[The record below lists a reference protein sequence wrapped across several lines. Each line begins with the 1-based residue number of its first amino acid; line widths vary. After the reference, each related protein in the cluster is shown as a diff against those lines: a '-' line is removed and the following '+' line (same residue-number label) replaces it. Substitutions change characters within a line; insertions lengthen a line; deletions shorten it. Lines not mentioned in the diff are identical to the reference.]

1 MAEEILSPEVQQ
13 DPPLKQLWNSLRQRN
28 KNFTRSYED
37 FQVDMQ
43 NDDARYQLHT
53 KLRELDPAFNRTF
66 DDFSSDIGFKKKD
79 STRPE
84 GGLQTPSEPLPIAS
98 TETPEPV
105 QQPDPVISEN
115 FDPGAAKLAAL
126 NPAILAGIEKFNENV
141 GKPFDPEGMRA
152 DFDKQRAEE
161 QGAKD
166 FITQVQTGES
176 GAPSGLEVIADDP
189 AQAATQGV
197 SSFNKAVVSGA
208 AAVPKTV
215 AVLAKQLDDFFGTGP
230 GVIMKD
236 GKLSTKKTED
246 YATYKAGQWLEDKA
260 REWGITATDPDMDD
274 SFWLS
279 AVPQGFGS
287 IASMILMGGPKGFG
301 GRATGLAPQGISQGA
316 AALKGAQDIARSVGS
331 RASAAGSMAMAVP
344 EFEAAKAA
352 GKSDEEAFKVFLKNY
367 AVGATEVLPLERAL
381 SRINK
386 LSSGKLGDIILAGIP
401 GGLEEGVQEAVQS
414 TLTNKIAQGSYD
426 PKRDTFQDV
435 LKSAGA
441 GFFVGFILPGIGRA
455 MQSMT
460 PEQREA
466 TKAEINAALK
476 TTPTEETPS
485 GEQQP
490 TVEETTPAAAPTQQ
504 PATPTSTAGEPG
516 PDTGAASP
524 DVGTGDAEVQD
535 SGTTQTPDEPST
547 TKKYE
552 VKPINLEKKGK
563 SFDYNPSKNLS
574 VEESEVE
581 TKFAKELDDNY
592 ATIKEQYEQKHG
604 NVLDADNIREL
615 SQDYVSDPSK
625 YSNAVHSPASS
636 FMFKMYQDRL
646 AEKPSEGQQ
655 NKVVFIGGGAGA
667 GKSTT
672 KFDNTNDAQIVYN
685 TSMAPEQASRNQVN
699 RALNAG
705 KDVDINYVYR
715 DPVVSFENGV
725 IPRAIETGRVLPIS
739 EIVRSHIG
747 SRETVQKLST
757 EYADEPRVNIRVFDN
772 TSEKGK
778 QIESSF
784 EQLPAAISQ
793 DELTNKLSEIANE
806 LHQSGKIS
814 DSVFEQLKPKSNALP
829 QQSATSLLQ
838 REQSEARSTGGERG
852 SLEPGIQGTD
862 VAQEGAT
869 EKAPEPQGDIQNDQK
884 VTDQKEDS
892 NSWYWKNRDED
903 RKKAETI
910 FTELQKHNN
919 NFQALIDA
927 ENEKADL
934 GIISIYNSISDPSVK
949 EAIAKGDYNEVQYLT
964 APIEE
969 VRRRRKQKT
978 STDQDVNLQKASEK
992 GIDKAINWLDDIDK
1006 KLTDFGKE
1014 TLGVNVPIV
1023 VAQAAVRTAK
1033 ATLQAGKTV
1042 AEAIESAIQSVR
1054 DSDWFKSLPKEDQ
1067 ADAEKKVR
1075 GIFTGETSVE
1085 KQPEE
1090 KPEQKLSGIKKA
1102 LVPEEKITATD
1113 IEKRTPEEMLA
1124 LGRQLVDDGTINPK
1138 AIVTEISEGNARALQ
1153 PAEVAAL
1160 VYYKAQ
1166 LDNKIDA
1173 AQKTITRAQVQDN
1186 YENELAGRAELSQLN
1201 KDLDD
1206 YHVMSL
1212 KTAYEQSLAF
1222 RLRKMLLDD
1231 EYNLQ
1236 TQINKYK
1243 VASGGVIPLEV
1254 EAKFRQYDRELK
1266 EANDRL
1272 KELEKEIAERD
1283 EKEAIENIKQA
1294 SERQKKKGKPA
1305 IYGKTRIAKG
1315 MEDLASALGAVKF
1328 AHGTERISAVRALTD
1343 IGLGLIEEGIVTA
1356 ENVIEK
1362 LSEHIK
1368 AKFKGKVNIDE
1379 YRDEV
1384 ESNIKSALLDESTTG
1399 AIKIKHSLIRDLVES
1414 GVDNIQDLTARV
1426 KELIKEE
1433 YPDATDREVRD
1444 AITQYGKTVNLSQDE
1459 IDVEIRKMKR
1469 IGRLISAIEDVRKGK
1484 RPSRSGLQRDKPDV
1498 QERAMRKDL
1507 NEMMKDLPMNEADIH
1522 KQWETALGAI
1532 KSRLKNAIEDLQ
1544 RRIDTGV
1551 KPTNKRAQVALDQEA
1566 KDLAAE
1572 RDRLKEVVKQLE
1584 GEPEMT
1590 AEQKAKMSLRLIENA
1605 AEEVERRIRE
1615 NDLEYAQ
1622 KKAPVDS
1629 PEIRAARQ
1637 RLEDLRGTLKKMR
1650 EDAGIVEKRRLEY
1663 FKTRVRRRIAEME
1676 DRMARQDFA
1685 PRKKNAPVSL
1695 DQEAKDLEAKKIL
1708 TKEKFDHEHEK
1719 LKLSQRSK
1727 IQKFWDG
1734 FVEMVGLTKTL
1745 VTIMDMSAPFR
1756 QGIVFSFSRPLMTVK
1771 AFGEMFRQAFSQ
1783 QNADMWLAHIKSS
1796 PEYPLMK
1803 ASGLYLSEP
1812 NAKLTARE
1820 ESYMV
1825 SNWAKKIPGYGAIIK
1840 ASERSY
1846 VAFLNKQRVDAF
1858 LSVAEKFSDLGID
1871 PKTNPEEYKAWADY
1885 VNNATGRGS
1894 LGEFEQAAKGLS
1906 TIFFSPRLITSR
1918 FNILLNVKKYAE
1930 MPPRARKEA
1939 LKSTLTF
1946 IGVGLTALGLAA
1958 MAGADVEDDPR
1969 SADFGKI
1976 KIGNTRIDP
1985 WGGFVQWVVLLSRLY
2000 TNERKSTTTGKIEE
2014 LGKRMGADDRVD
2026 LLLNFFKQ
2034 KLAPAP
2040 AMAVKYAES
2049 KVKDGKRTTRF
2060 GEEIDPVEDLKSAFI
2075 PLYLRDLDKLYEEH
2089 DPVLAST
2096 LGLMSFFGFGIQQY
2110 GQPKKTES
2118 KPSPRPY

>member
-98 TETPEPV
+98 TETPEPA

-152 DFDKQRAEE
+152 DFDKQRAVE
-161 QGAKD
+161 QGARD

-485 GEQQP
+485 GEQQQ
-490 TVEETTPAAAPTQQ
+490 TVEETTPAAEPTQQ
-504 PATPTSTAGEPG
+504 PAIPTSTTGEPG

-524 DVGTGDAEVQD
+524 DVGPGDAQVQEAPQAE
-535 SGTTQTPDEPST
+535 STPVEIKPEQPESEIIPKGVGANKIRSYEDTEGN
-547 TKKYE
+547 KYE
-552 VKPINLEKKGK
+552 ARPTNKSKTGNFDLFVNGEKLEAGAKKVSDIIPAIESYKRQQKNLEQDATIRQRSSEIMDVGQQAG
-563 SFDYNPSKNLS
+563 DGPPVGTRN
-574 VEESEVE
+574 VQQEIAEES
-581 TKFAKELDDNY
+581 
-592 ATIKEQYEQKHG
+592 
-604 NVLDADNIREL
+604 
-615 SQDYVSDPSK
+615 P
-625 YSNAVHSPASS
+625 
-636 FMFKMYQDRL
+636 
-646 AEKPSEGQQ
+646 AEK
-655 NKVVFIGGGAGA
+655 
-667 GKSTT
+667 
-672 KFDNTNDAQIVYN
+672 
-685 TSMAPEQASRNQVN
+685 AS
-699 RALNAG
+699 
-705 KDVDINYVYR
+705 
-715 DPVVSFENGV
+715 
-725 IPRAIETGRVLPIS
+725 
-739 EIVRSHIG
+739 
-747 SRETVQKLST
+747 
-757 EYADEPRVNIRVFDN
+757 
-772 TSEKGK
+772 
-778 QIESSF
+778 
-784 EQLPAAISQ
+784 
-793 DELTNKLSEIANE
+793 
-806 LHQSGKIS
+806 
-814 DSVFEQLKPKSNALP
+814 
-829 QQSATSLLQ
+829 
-838 REQSEARSTGGERG
+838 
-852 SLEPGIQGTD
+852 
-862 VAQEGAT
+862 
-869 EKAPEPQGDIQNDQK
+869 EPQGDVKDDQT
-884 VTDQKEDS
+884 VTDESIISRIEKLS
-892 NSWYWKNRDED
+892 
-903 RKKAETI
+903 
-910 FTELQKHNN
+910 
-919 NFQALIDA
+919 
-927 ENEKADL
+927 ENESQGYRITQL
-934 GIISIYNSISDPSVK
+934 RNTK
-949 EAIAKGDYNEVQYLT
+949 EAMLKNPEKAKIAFEIMDFAGPLWKMEGDFNKHPLAHVGNFYHNDYKSLKDFVDQQIAGEETTIALDEKYIQSLNPNKKSDKKSIEFTQSQIESARQRIADIKT
-964 APIEE
+964 AFEARQPKLDLDEKYEIMKKKQIDTISSAAQKWNSLSQSDQENIKELAKSWQMEDLIPKRSSESIEE
-969 VRRRRKQKT
+969 GAK
-978 STDQDVNLQKASEK
+978 NLQTASEK

-1054 DSDWFKSLPKEDQ
+1054 DSDWFKSLPKEEQ

-1138 AIVTEISEGNARALQ
+1138 AIVTEIAEGNARALQ

-1206 YHVMSL
+1206 YHVMSM

-1243 VASGGVIPLEV
+1243 VVSGGVIPLEV

-1328 AHGTERISAVRALTD
+1328 ASGTERISAVRALTD
-1343 IGLGLIEEGIVTA
+1343 IGLGLIEEGIATA

-1368 AKFKGKVNIDE
+1368 EKFKGKVNIDE

-1484 RPSRSGLQRDKPDV
+1484 RPSRSGLQRDKPDA

-1507 NEMMKDLPMNEADIH
+1507 NEMMKDLPMDEADIQ

-1590 AEQKAKMSLRLIENA
+1590 AEQKAKMALRLIENA

-1783 QNADMWLAHIKSS
+1783 QNADMWLAHIKAS

-1803 ASGLYLSEP
+1803 SSGLYLSEP

-1918 FNILLNVKKYAE
+1918 FNILLNFKKYAE
-1930 MPPRARKEA
+1930 MPPAARKEA
-1939 LKSTLTF
+1939 LRSTLTF
-1946 IGVGLTALGLAA
+1946 IGVGLTAVGLAA

-1976 KIGNTRIDP
+1976 RIGNTRIDP
-1985 WGGFVQWVVLLSRLY
+1985 WGGFVQWVVLLSRLI

-2014 LGKRMGADDRVD
+2014 LGKRMGSDDRVD

-2118 KPSPRPY
+2118 KASPRPY

>member
-1 MAEEILSPEVQQ
+1 MEPQDGTQSLKIDVQMAEEILSPEVQQ

-98 TETPEPV
+98 TETPEPA

-126 NPAILAGIEKFNENV
+126 NPAILAGIEKFNKNV

-161 QGAKD
+161 QGARD
-166 FITQVQTGES
+166 VITGIEQKYRPEQFQEKNPFVTGAKS
-176 GAPSGLEVIADDP
+176 IWNTLAYQLPAAGASFGAILNPETPLMGGKPLM
-189 AQAATQGV
+189 TQ
-197 SSFNKAVVSGA
+197 KE
-208 AAVPKTV
+208 
-215 AVLAKQLDDFFGTGP
+215 
-230 GVIMKD
+230 M
-236 GKLSTKKTED
+236 ED
-246 YATYKAGQWLEDKA
+246 YKK
-260 REWGITATDPDMDD
+260 
-274 SFWLS
+274 S
-279 AVPQGFGS
+279 S
-287 IASMILMGGPKGFG
+287 IASKAALLEWSKEHQGKGSELTKDLTQRMDKINDPLDVLNYVFY
-301 GRATGLAPQGISQGA
+301 ATGQA
-316 AALKGAQDIARSVGS
+316 AGQVPLSVATLGGSSIVQEVGS
-331 RASAAGSMAMAVP
+331 IYSESVNRIANEKGLTIQEVLEKDLDSPAVALTYGVIAGLADRVGAGAVMKPFTKGMVKSALRNRVMAMAKGGSI
-344 EFEAAKAA
+344 E
-352 GKSDEEAFKVFLKNY
+352 
-367 AVGATEVLPLERAL
+367 GATEYAQTALEQIGAAHGSGKTFGESLEETVKDRAKSKERIEATVQGILGGGAL
-381 SRINK
+381 SGIT
-386 LSSGKLGDIILAGIP
+386 SSLTPKQKVN
-401 GGLEEGVQEAVQS
+401 E
-414 TLTNKIAQGSYD
+414 TLT
-426 PKRDTFQDV
+426 
-435 LKSAGA
+435 
-441 GFFVGFILPGIGRA
+441 
-455 MQSMT
+455 
-460 PEQREA
+460 
-466 TKAEINAALK
+466 
-476 TTPTEETPS
+476 

-490 TVEETTPAAAPTQQ
+490 TVEETTPAAEPTQQ
-504 PATPTSTAGEPG
+504 TDTTTPTSTTGEPG
-516 PDTGAASP
+516 PDTAAASP
-524 DVGTGDAEVQD
+524 DVGTGDAQVQEAPQTEISPVESEPKITESNATIRQRSSEIMD
-535 SGTTQTPDEPST
+535 VGQQAGDGPTVGTRNVQQE
-547 TKKYE
+547 
-552 VKPINLEKKGK
+552 IA
-563 SFDYNPSKNLS
+563 
-574 VEESEVE
+574 EES
-581 TKFAKELDDNY
+581 
-592 ATIKEQYEQKHG
+592 
-604 NVLDADNIREL
+604 
-615 SQDYVSDPSK
+615 P
-625 YSNAVHSPASS
+625 
-636 FMFKMYQDRL
+636 
-646 AEKPSEGQQ
+646 
-655 NKVVFIGGGAGA
+655 
-667 GKSTT
+667 
-672 KFDNTNDAQIVYN
+672 
-685 TSMAPEQASRNQVN
+685 
-699 RALNAG
+699 
-705 KDVDINYVYR
+705 
-715 DPVVSFENGV
+715 
-725 IPRAIETGRVLPIS
+725 
-739 EIVRSHIG
+739 
-747 SRETVQKLST
+747 
-757 EYADEPRVNIRVFDN
+757 
-772 TSEKGK
+772 
-778 QIESSF
+778 
-784 EQLPAAISQ
+784 
-793 DELTNKLSEIANE
+793 
-806 LHQSGKIS
+806 
-814 DSVFEQLKPKSNALP
+814 
-829 QQSATSLLQ
+829 
-838 REQSEARSTGGERG
+838 
-852 SLEPGIQGTD
+852 
-862 VAQEGAT
+862 T
-869 EKAPEPQGDIQNDQK
+869 EKASEPQGDVENTPEK
-884 VTDQKEDS
+884 VEITPELV
-892 NSWYWKNRDED
+892 DEYVK
-903 RKKAETI
+903 RKKEHPSSNAASGILDVKGLRTIDRNQRIAFEGRIVKAFLERDLPSKAFSKKETI
-910 FTELQKHNN
+910 DLDVVPKDANINIKPIKTKVKSKSPIESLQEITLKDDSGRAMTGVYHDADNKALVATNGFALVKIPDQSIIENKIVRTDKLLGDRVLNEKFPRYTEVVPESNPIKVENINLQEWLDKASGIARANKFIDNDYQGRGVLARFNVSDQDIFVDPKYLKSVLTTLSENGVKNITAEFNKPNKAILFKADNGIVGLLMPVQNN
-919 NFQALIDA
+919 NERPYSTVYEEALQP
-927 ENEKADL
+927 N
-934 GIISIYNSISDPSVK
+934 
-949 EAIAKGDYNEVQYLT
+949 Q
-964 APIEE
+964 EE
-969 VRRRRKQKT
+969 TVPEET
-978 STDQDVNLQKASEK
+978 VTLQQASEK

-1054 DSDWFKSLPKEDQ
+1054 DSDWFKSLPKEEQ

-1138 AIVTEISEGNARALQ
+1138 AIVTEIAEGNARALQ

-1328 AHGTERISAVRALTD
+1328 ASGTERISAVRALTD
-1343 IGLGLIEEGIVTA
+1343 IGLGLIEEGIATA

-1368 AKFKGKVNIDE
+1368 EKFKGKVSIDE

-1507 NEMMKDLPMNEADIH
+1507 NEMMKDLPMDEADIQ

-1584 GEPEMT
+1584 GDPEMT
-1590 AEQKAKMSLRLIENA
+1590 AEQKAKMALRLIENA

-1918 FNILLNVKKYAE
+1918 FNILLNAKKYAE
-1930 MPPRARKEA
+1930 MPPAARKEA

-1946 IGVGLTALGLAA
+1946 IGVGLTAVGLAA